1 MGLLDNLFFSKENVK
16 DIESTHSKKKTTN
29 SKERN
34 DMWSFKKKF
43 NLGEEIDRVHE
54 IVSSKIHSK
63 RVAKQFILEELD
75 AASQGDDKA
84 KMLVSQSGF
93 SSNEY
98 KGAMRKSFEEVDGS
112 QGPQQALLRECMSFE
127 DKNVMVEVRVSVIE
141 KIINKFR
148 NDYYKNDEGDNIN
161 VNFSSK
167 EQEVITKLLK
177 IKALKDQEE
186 AIKLFSIIKDKN
198 GFVENLPN
206 IVAGS
211 ILQAQKLKK
220 LIEGDDHSNI
230 RNTIFFLKEDA
241 IINLLETLSE
251 HSVTELSVGMLFQ
264 DKKYWNDLRETL
276 EEISH
281 PMFLLALDSVADN
294 LYFILIGLAHEKQMN
309 DKDLYEEIFKK

>member
-127 DKNVMVEVRVSVIE
+127 DKNVMVEVRVSVTE
-141 KIINKFR
+141 KIINQFR
-148 NDYYKNDEGDNIN
+148 DGYFKNDQIDSLKFDFTTE
-161 VNFSSK
+161 
-167 EQEVITKLLK
+167 EQEVVSKLLK
-177 IKALKDQEE
+177 IKVLKGQEE
-186 AIKLFSIIKDKN
+186 ALKLFKIVKDKN
-198 GFVENLPN
+198 GSIENLPT
-206 IVAGS
+206 IVAAS
-211 ILQAQKLKK
+211 ILQAKNLKE
-220 LIEGDDHSNI
+220 LIEGDDHSDI
-230 RNTIFFLKEDA
+230 RNTMFFLKEDA
-241 IINLLETLSE
+241 ITDLLEELSKN
-251 HSVTELSVGMLFQ
+251 SVTELAVGFVFQ
-264 DKKYWNDLRETL
+264 DKKYWNIIRETL

-294 LYFILIGLAHEKQMN
+294 LYFILIGLTHAKQMD